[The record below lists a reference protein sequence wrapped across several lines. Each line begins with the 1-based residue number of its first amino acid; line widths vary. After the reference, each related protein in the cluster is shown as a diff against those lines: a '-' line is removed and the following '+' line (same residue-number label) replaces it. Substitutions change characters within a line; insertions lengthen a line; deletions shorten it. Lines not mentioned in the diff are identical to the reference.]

1 LLCLFGTLKVARE
14 LGGRQVRAA
23 VREAYARG
31 RRAAWLYG
39 VDWESM
45 LTEPLDVVRSR
56 LHLMPAVLYPIAA
69 TA

>member
-1 LLCLFGTLKVARE
+1 VRE
-14 LGGRQVRAA
+14 A

-56 LHLMPAVLYPIAA
+56 LHLMPGVLYPIAA

>member
-1 LLCLFGTLKVARE
+1 
-14 LGGRQVRAA
+14 
-23 VREAYARG
+23 
-31 RRAAWLYG
+31 